1 MIRFKARNVFILV
14 IICFATKTKA
24 QDCLVKS
31 DALKGKYDGGCED
44 GKAEGKGKA
53 TGMDSYDGE
62 FKGGLPNGEGV
73 YTWANGNIYDGH
85 WAKGKREGKGLMHY
99 KTAGGDSMVNGY
111 WKRDEYIGLYENAF
125 EIINKGRANV
135 EVRQVKDGRN
145 EINLTAIQT
154 QNTGAPVPQPV
165 LSYVNVVNGF
175 YANREDY
182 IMNNSNQ
189 YSFKQVTYPFRA
201 KFIFSQ
207 SMREVEIEFFN
218 PGSYTVEIKYID

>member
-1 MIRFKARNVFILV
+1 
-14 IICFATKTKA
+14 
-24 QDCLVKS
+24 
-31 DALKGKYDGGCED
+31 
-44 GKAEGKGKA
+44 
-53 TGMDSYDGE
+53 
-62 FKGGLPNGEGV
+62 
-73 YTWANGNIYDGH
+73 
-85 WAKGKREGKGLMHY
+85 
-99 KTAGGDSMVNGY
+99 
-111 WKRDEYIGLYENAF
+111 
-125 EIINKGRANV
+125 V

-154 QNTGAPVPQPV
+154 QNTSGPVPQPV

-201 KFIFSQ
+201 KFIFSK

-218 PGSYTVEIKYID
+218 PGSYNVEIKYID